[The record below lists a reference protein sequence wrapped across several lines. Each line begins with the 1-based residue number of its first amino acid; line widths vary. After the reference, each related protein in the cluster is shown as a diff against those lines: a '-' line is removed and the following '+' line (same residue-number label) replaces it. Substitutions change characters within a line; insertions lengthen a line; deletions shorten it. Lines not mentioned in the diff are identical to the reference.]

1 MTATPVQDVLRLPRD
16 QWEAH
21 PNYPRQVL
29 LLGSH
34 EGFRRLSRSL
44 VEGAEGDG
52 PLADIGWVFN
62 YWKSAM
68 GGHEH
73 YEEGK
78 LYPYLEARWGLCCDA
93 LREGHD
99 GLAVLD
105 TRVRAAVD
113 AGDRTTLAEALKD
126 HDRAL
131 NAHLDA
137 EEALVIPAL
146 LALTPAEFDAYY
158 HGDVDSLVA
167 ELRTEGIA
175 SAS

>member
-1 MTATPVQDVLRLPRD
+1 MTAAIQQSDLQLPRD

-34 EGFRRLSRSL
+34 ESFRELSRAL
-44 VEGAEGDG
+44 ILWAEEGRSPAQLGQ
-52 PLADIGWVFN
+52 VFD

-68 GGHEH
+68 AGHEH

-78 LYPYLEARWGLCCDA
+78 LYPYLEARWKLSCAALRAGHEALARCDA
-93 LREGHD
+93 EVRSAVEAGDPASLVGALRAHD
-99 GLAVLD
+99 EVLD
-105 TRVRAAVD
+105 
-113 AGDRTTLAEALKD
+113 
-126 HDRAL
+126 
-131 NAHLDA
+131 AHLDA

-158 HGDVDSLVA
+158 NGRIQTLLA
-167 ELRTEGIA
+167 EL
-175 SAS
+175 SAND